1 MAKPKPNL
9 QEAIGKLWDTVSV
22 LTLLSKVNIGSG
34 QDGDFQGSL
43 DLISKSLADTVSE
56 IQDLTG
62 AILGGE
68 DE

>member
-1 MAKPKPNL
+1 MPKPKPNL

-62 AILGGE
+62 GKN
-68 DE
+68 D

>member
-1 MAKPKPNL
+1 MPKPKPNL

-62 AILGGE
+62 GKNA
-68 DE
+68 

>member
-62 AILGGE
+62 GE
-68 DE
+68 Q

>member
-62 AILGGE
+62 GKN
-68 DE
+68 D

>member
-1 MAKPKPNL
+1 MTKPKPNL

-62 AILGGE
+62 GKNG
-68 DE
+68 

>member
-62 AILGGE
+62 GKNG
-68 DE
+68 

>member
-9 QEAIGKLWDTVSV
+9 NEAIGKLWDTVSV
-22 LTLLSKVNIGSG
+22 LTLLSKVNIGSC

-62 AILGGE
+62 GE
-68 DE
+68 Q

>member
-1 MAKPKPNL
+1 MVKPKPNL
-9 QEAIGKLWDTVSV
+9 QEAISKLWDTVSV

-62 AILGGE
+62 GE
-68 DE
+68 Q

>member
-62 AILGGE
+62 GKE
-68 DE
+68 

>member
-1 MAKPKPNL
+1 MVKPKPNL

-62 AILGGE
+62 GE
-68 DE
+68 Q